1 MALSIPVFAM
11 RFNFTLI
18 SAFSFA
24 SAVLADRSLEHR
36 SESSQLNIVE
46 KRTNATLDSR
56 DVMYENWAGATVNQT
71 VPTFVT
77 VTGTF
82 EVPQILGPAGSGV
95 GIWVGMDIGSVQP
108 ECALFSAGVMYQMYA
123 PSFGPSYKAVAQ
135 WLPDLEPQEFTDIK
149 VSPGDLITV
158 TVTVASDQTTGNA
171 TVENQVT
178 AQTLEFHNQVA
189 LCQLSAGW
197 IVSKVGVSTLA
208 NFDVVSFR
216 QPLALGDHQNFFRPT
231 GDVIFEIENVTAT
244 YADENVVAIWHYV

>member
-1 MALSIPVFAM
+1 
-11 RFNFTLI
+11 
-18 SAFSFA
+18 
-24 SAVLADRSLEHR
+24 
-36 SESSQLNIVE
+36 
-46 KRTNATLDSR
+46 
-56 DVMYENWAGATVNQT
+56 
-71 VPTFVT
+71 
-77 VTGTF
+77 
-82 EVPQILGPAGSGV
+82 
-95 GIWVGMDIGSVQP
+95 
-108 ECALFSAGVMYQMYA
+108 
-123 PSFGPSYKAVAQ
+123 VAQ

-158 TVTVASDQTTGNA
+158 TTTGNA

-216 QPLALGDHQNFFRPT
+216 QPLALGDHQNFLGLL